1 MRFVAKSSASD
12 KLIVTPLNNE
22 RKLPSERND
31 SADTPLHSRITRFPA
46 PRTGKAI
53 SLASS
58 SKCSPNAVQ
67 KLGKSPQCPFYS
79 SVQRTSGSDLWRVQ
93 ISFRSLPV
101 LLSAKSSH
109 RLGVKDSGSENL
121 A

>member
-1 MRFVAKSSASD
+1 MKENFLLKEMIRQILHYILESLDSQ
-12 KLIVTPLNNE
+12 PLE
-22 RKLPSERND
+22 QE
-31 SADTPLHSRITRFPA
+31 
-46 PRTGKAI
+46 KAI

-58 SKCSPNAVQ
+58 SICSPNAVQ
-67 KLGKSPQCPFYS
+67 KLGKSQQCPFYS

-93 ISFRSLPV
+93 ISFRSLHV

-109 RLGVKDSGSENL
+109 KLGVEDSGSENL